1 MLGKIVIPGD
11 KISDGVLNIPLGYI
25 QNGKTYATVVG
36 MMDEEGR
43 YTPLESVYH
52 PKIEDT
58 IVGIVIESSSWGYSL
73 NINLA
78 SKGVISSKDTRMR
91 LNAGDLVVGRVGSLN
106 SFGEAS
112 LVDVENL
119 DGGILFEVP
128 TSKVPRIIGRKSSM
142 INLIRDKTKTN
153 AIVGNNGLVW
163 ISDAGNVPLVTKTI
177 EMIVANAHTSGL
189 TDNVGKFIEKQ
200 Q

>member
-1 MLGKIVIPGD
+1 MIGKIVIPGD
-11 KISDGVLNIPLGYI
+11 KISDNVLHIPSGYS
-25 QNGKTYATVVG
+25 QNGKTYATTVG
-36 MMDEEGR
+36 MMDDEGR
-43 YTPLESVYH
+43 YTPLESVYV

-58 IVGIVIESSSWGYSL
+58 IVGIVIESASWGYSL

-91 LNAGDLVVGRVGSLN
+91 LNAGDLVVGRAGSLN

-112 LVDVENL
+112 LVDVEKL
-119 DGGILFEVP
+119 DGGILLEVP

-142 INLIRDKTKTN
+142 INIIRDKTKTN

-163 ISDAGNVPLVTKTI
+163 ISDSGNVSLVTKTI
-177 EMIVANAHTSGL
+177 DMIVINAHTSGL
-189 TDNVGKFIEKQ
+189 TDKISKFLDEQ